1 MNGTENSSPRSYQT
15 NSSTNSSPECQN
27 QQIPIYSV
35 WEIVGI
41 VSASTLT
48 SLLTVGAN
56 TLVIIAFITNKQL
69 RTINNYLIINLAVA
83 DFIVGLVSMN
93 FYTAYIVMQ
102 GWSFGPHVCDAWL
115 TLDYVASNTSGT
127 VPTLIFSIE
136 KGKYKLNFA
145 PSDEFADHLHRPL
158 PVGHVSS

>member
-1 MNGTENSSPRSYQT
+1 MSRSQNSSLQRY
-15 NSSTNSSPECQN
+15 
-27 QQIPIYSV
+27 YGAV
-35 WEIVGI
+35 WFI
-41 VSASTLT
+41 SNLS

-102 GWSFGPHVCDAWL
+102 GWFVWTVRLRCMAYTRL
-115 TLDYVASNTSGT
+115 RCFKYV
-127 VPTLIFSIE
+127 
-136 KGKYKLNFA
+136 
-145 PSDEFADHLHRPL
+145 SDELVDYLHRPL
-158 PVGHVSS
+158 LVGHVSGKIPQ